1 MPSPEGEHLRRW
13 RKNKR
18 RACRIR
24 LNARTI
30 CAGNG
35 DGVHGMSEWELGNP
49 GYTRELSRNIIP
61 YVRAC
66 EGMEYTATR
75 NARGRKAGT
84 TLGKWTCTTGQRSSM
99 SPRSGVEA
107 RLPRNWRAGPREAA
121 NGCGL
126 SASGVRKYGR
136 QRTRNEE
143 VHRTIW
149 AGARDEPERGEREQV
164 RPCAYV
170 FAGVRRPKSKG
181 MHHLAPP
188 QDAMNKFDGQ
198 YSREPGSL

>member
-1 MPSPEGEHLRRW
+1 MPSPDGEHLRRW

-18 RACRIR
+18 RACRIH

-35 DGVHGMSEWELGNP
+35 DGVHGMSEWELGIQ
-49 GYTRELSRNIIP
+49 YARHEITRNKYVRKHCELSRNIIP

-66 EGMEYTATR
+66 EG
-75 NARGRKAGT
+75 GT
-84 TLGKWTCTTGQRSSM
+84 TLGEWTCTTGQRSSM
-99 SPRSGVEA
+99 APRSCVEA
-107 RLPRNWRAGPREAA
+107 RLPQNWRAGPREAA
-121 NGCGL
+121 NGCEL

-136 QRTRNEE
+136 QHTRNGE
-143 VHRTIW
+143 VRRTIW
-149 AGARDEPERGEREQV
+149 AGARGEPERGEREQV

-170 FAGVRRPKSKG
+170 FAGVRRPKTKG

-188 QDAMNKFDGQ
+188 QDTMNKFDGQ

>member
-1 MPSPEGEHLRRW
+1 MPSPEGDLEHLGRW

-35 DGVHGMSEWELGNP
+35 DGVHGMSEWELG
-49 GYTRELSRNIIP
+49 TRELSRNIIP

-66 EGMEYTATR
+66 EGTAGYGRHGKNTATK
-75 NARGRKAGT
+75 NARGRKAGPPW
-84 TLGKWTCTTGQRSSM
+84 GNGH
-99 SPRSGVEA
+99 
-107 RLPRNWRAGPREAA
+107 RAGPRGVA

-126 SASGVRKYGR
+126 SASGVRKYVR
-136 QRTRNEE
+136 
-143 VHRTIW
+143 RTIW
-149 AGARDEPERGEREQV
+149 AGARVEPERGEREQV

-170 FAGVRRPKSKG
+170 FAGVRRPKTKG
-181 MHHLAPP
+181 MHHLAPL